1 MNTAS
6 IKAPGGQTDYDYTTN
21 VIKDN
26 LLIILT
32 VCNVFSIGVCSYT
45 IYNFLAAIAN
55 SKEERQKRKHKLYF
69 NSAIF
74 IFFIL
79 LLVLVLLV
87 TPYFPAFFWIGD
99 ISMDVLVAFALLF
112 WWTQWRQSVYLHI
125 QNKFI

>member
-1 MNTAS
+1 MNSAS
-6 IKAPGGQTDYDYTTN
+6 FAPPSGQSDYEYTTS

-32 VCNVFSIGVCSYT
+32 VCNIFSLGVCSVI
-45 IYNFLAAIAN
+45 IYNFVQAIAN

-74 IFFIL
+74 ILFIL
-79 LLVLVLLV
+79 LLILALLV
-87 TPYFPAFFWIGD
+87 TPYFPSFFYIGD
-99 ISMDVLVAFALLF
+99 IGMDVLVAFALLF
-112 WWTQWRQSVYLHI
+112 WWTQWKQSVYLHI